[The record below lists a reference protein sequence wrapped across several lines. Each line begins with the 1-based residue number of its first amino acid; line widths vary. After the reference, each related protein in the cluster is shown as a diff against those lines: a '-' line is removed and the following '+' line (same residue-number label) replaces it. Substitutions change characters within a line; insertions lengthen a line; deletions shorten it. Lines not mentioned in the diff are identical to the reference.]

1 MTVKLTGK
9 RVGYARVS
17 SFGQKLDVQLDKLK
31 HEGCDKVFSEKL
43 SGKKADNRPELMRCL
58 DYVREGDVLFVTKL
72 DRLARSV
79 IDLHRISQQL
89 EANGV
94 GLKVIDQ
101 PIDTT
106 TPTGRLTFSLL
117 GAVAE
122 FENDLRKERQLE
134 GITKAKEQ
142 GVKFGPKQRLTDEQ
156 VEQLKAALLADPE
169 RSKASIAKEF
179 GIARSSVY
187 RYINL

>member
-1 MTVKLTGK
+1 MNK
-9 RVGYARVS
+9 RGQQVGYARVS
-17 SFGQKLDVQLDKLK
+17 SFGQKLDVQLDKLER
-31 HEGCDKVFSEKL
+31 EGCDKIFSEKL
-43 SGKKADNRPELMRCL
+43 SGRKADNRPELNRCL
-58 DYVREGDVLFVTKL
+58 DYVREGDVLYVTKL

-79 IDLHRISQQL
+79 IDLHRIAQQL

-134 GITKAKEQ
+134 GIAKAKQQ
-142 GVKFGPKQRLTDEQ
+142 GVKFGPRQRLSDEQ
-156 VEQLKAALLADPE
+156 VEQLKAAVAADPQ
-169 RSKASIAKEF
+169 RSKESIAKEF
-179 GIARSSVY
+179 GIGRASVY
-187 RYINL
+187 RYLNH